1 MFPQA
6 PEECTTLAI
15 LRNGCSNSVPRASV
29 EAELKPAREAERRA
43 VASVSNSAL
52 IDFEDEIC
60 DARRCTTSRNG
71 TILYRDADHLS
82 VDGSLTLTVRFYRAI
97 EALAR

>member
-6 PEECTTLAI
+6 PDECTSLAI
-15 LRNGCSNSVPRASV
+15 LRNGCSSSVSRASV
-29 EAELKPAREAERRA
+29 EAELEPAREAERQA
-43 VASVSNSAL
+43 VAGVSNAAL
-52 IDFEDEIC
+52 IDFEDEFC
-60 DARRCTTSRNG
+60 DARRCQTSRNG

-82 VDGSLTLTVRFYRAI
+82 VDGALTLTDRFYRAI